1 MEKVNVK
8 IDIEKL
14 NKILL
19 ANLSKIKFKTISDD
33 YINSDEVEL
42 ILSAYLYRNLLLNDT
57 FVSLIK
63 DNEDLKAGNLFNI
76 MALFRNNLENFYKF
90 MWIIKSESL
99 NVENNRAKRVYF
111 ADHLSEVKN
120 LLSKKNHL
128 AKVKIALR
136 ERDSDRLA
144 SLVSS
149 CKKYND
155 VHQLVDQFDSINDS
169 NIDDII
175 KKLNVKLEN
184 ILEEIKFDNKYGLEN
199 LKLSL
204 YNRYNEL
211 SEYAHPNLKNTFLF
225 LNLTRKGEW
234 NHLLFM
240 RDINLILLINCTLS
254 MAFLLFEKC
263 NLELSADDKEYL
275 NKLQTDIQNELDK
288 HEKGL

>member
-1 MEKVNVK
+1 MEKVDIK

-42 ILSAYLYRNLLLNDT
+42 ILSAYLYRNLFLNDT

-63 DNEDLKAGNLFNI
+63 DNEALKAGNLFNI

-90 MWIIKSESL
+90 MWIVKSESS
-99 NVENNRAKRVYF
+99 NVENNRAKRLYL

-128 AKVKIALR
+128 AKVNIPLR
-136 ERDSDRLA
+136 EVDSKRLDD
-144 SLVSS
+144 LFSS

-155 VHQLVDQFDSINDS
+155 VHKLVDQFDNINDL

-175 KKLNVKLEN
+175 KN
-184 ILEEIKFDNKYGLEN
+184 
-199 LKLSL
+199 
-204 YNRYNEL
+204 
-211 SEYAHPNLKNTFLF
+211 
-225 LNLTRKGEW
+225 W
-234 NHLLFM
+234 M
-240 RDINLILLINCTLS
+240 
-254 MAFLLFEKC
+254 
-263 NLELSADDKEYL
+263 
-275 NKLQTDIQNELDK
+275 
-288 HEKGL
+288 

>member
-1 MEKVNVK
+1 MEKVDIK

-42 ILSAYLYRNLLLNDT
+42 ILSAYLYRNLFLNDT

-63 DNEDLKAGNLFNI
+63 DNEALKAGNLFNI

-90 MWIIKSESL
+90 MWIVKSESS
-99 NVENNRAKRVYF
+99 NVENNRAKRLYL

-120 LLSKKNHL
+120 LLSKRNHL
-128 AKVKIALR
+128 AKVNIPLR
-136 ERDSDRLA
+136 EVDSKRLDD
-144 SLVSS
+144 LFSS

-155 VHQLVDQFDSINDS
+155 VHKLVDQFDNINDS

-175 KKLNVKLEN
+175 KKLDVKLEN
-184 ILEEIKFDNKYGLEN
+184 ILEKIKFDNKYGLEN

-204 YNRYNEL
+204 YNHYNEL

-225 LNLTRKGEW
+225 LNLTMKGEW
-234 NHLLFM
+234 DHLLFM
-240 RDINLILLINCTLS
+240 RDINLILSINSTLA
-254 MAFLLFEKC
+254 MAFSLFEKC
-263 NLELSADDKEYL
+263 RLKLSDGDTDYL
-275 NKLQTDIQNELDK
+275 VKVQADIQNELER

>member
-63 DNEDLKAGNLFNI
+63 DNEALKAGNLFNI

-90 MWIIKSESL
+90 MWIIKSESS
-99 NVENNRAKRVYF
+99 NVENNRAKRAYL

-128 AKVKIALR
+128 AKVNIAFR
-136 ERDSDRLA
+136 KQDSDRLA
-144 SLVSS
+144 SLASS
-149 CKKYND
+149 CKEYND
-155 VHQLVDQFDSINDS
+155 VHKLVDRFDSINDS
-169 NIDDII
+169 DIDDII
-175 KKLNVKLEN
+175 KKLDVKLEN
-184 ILEEIKFDNKYGLEN
+184 ILEEIKFDNKYGLKN

-204 YNRYNEL
+204 YNHYNEL

-225 LNLTRKGEW
+225 LNLTMKGERD
-234 NHLLFM
+234 HLLFM
-240 RDINLILLINCTLS
+240 QDINLISSINCTLS
-254 MAFLLFEKC
+254 MAFSLFEKC
-263 NLELSADDKEYL
+263 HLKLSDDDNDYL
-275 NKLQTDIQNELDK
+275 VKLQADIQNELER

>member
-1 MEKVNVK
+1 MEKINVK

-14 NKILL
+14 NTILL

-42 ILSAYLYRNLLLNDT
+42 ILSTYLYRNLLLIDT
-57 FVSLIK
+57 FVSLTR
-63 DNEDLKAGNLFNI
+63 DNAALKAGNLFNI

-90 MWIIKSESL
+90 MWIIKSESST
-99 NVENNRAKRVYF
+99 VENNRAKCLYL

-128 AKVKIALR
+128 AKANIPLR
-136 ERDSDRLA
+136 EVDSKRLHA
-144 SLVSS
+144 LLSS
-149 CKKYND
+149 CKKYNGI
-155 VHQLVDQFDSINDS
+155 HNLVDRFDSINDS
-169 NIDDII
+169 NIDAII
-175 KKLNVKLEN
+175 KKLDVKLEN
-184 ILEEIKFDNKYGLEN
+184 ILGEINFDNKYGLEN

-234 NHLLFM
+234 DHLLFM
-240 RDINLILLINCTLS
+240 RDMNLILSINCTLS

-275 NKLQTDIQNELDK
+275 IKLQTDIQNELDK
-288 HEKGL
+288 HAKGL